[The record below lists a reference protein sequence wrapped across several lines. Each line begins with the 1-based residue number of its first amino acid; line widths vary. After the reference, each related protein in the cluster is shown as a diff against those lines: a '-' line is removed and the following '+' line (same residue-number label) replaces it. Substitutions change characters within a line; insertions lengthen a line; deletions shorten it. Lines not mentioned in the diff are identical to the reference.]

1 MVGNLFLKHYII
13 FENYF
18 YQSEDAA
25 IWKRMVLSKVDM
37 LDKHLKG
44 KSVLSIGTEPTHLV
58 SYAMIKMK
66 RGAKSLY
73 SNQCSL
79 IFYPSTSRANE
90 AVNMC

>member
-1 MVGNLFLKHYII
+1 MVNFFLKHNLISK
-13 FENYF
+13 NYF

-25 IWKRMVLSKVDM
+25 TWKRMVLSKIDM
-37 LDKHLKG
+37 PDKHLKG

-58 SYAMIKMK
+58 SHAMIKMK

-79 IFYPSTSRANE
+79 IFYPSTSRSNE